1 MATAIEKKRAP
12 TVFLTLTG
20 TARDAILE
28 MDTSELN
35 ADDGLTKLYLML
47 DDLFKEVSNQ
57 AALVAHDNFEKY
69 TRPTD
74 MSITVYLNKFER
86 MTAKLKV
93 YKIIL
98 PEPVLAY
105 RVLRSATVK

>member
-1 MATAIEKKRAP
+1 M
-12 TVFLTLTG
+12 
-20 TARDAILE
+20 
-28 MDTSELN
+28 
-35 ADDGLTKLYLML
+35 
-47 DDLFKEVSNQ
+47 DDLFKEDSNQ
-57 AALVAHDNFEKY
+57 AALLVYDNFEKY

-74 MSITVYLNKFER
+74 MSITDYLNEFER

-105 RVLRSATVK
+105 RVLRGVNILDENEKLIRATAKELTFKTMATQLKKIFLNKLKCLPIGPVSTRPI